1 LPCPFGMV
9 LAIWLRDVINR
20 KPMILTV
27 DDDIT
32 ILNVLQRFLASCGY
46 AVLIASDADEALES
60 YLGHK
65 EEIDA
70 VLLDLNLAKDRG
82 YDLFA
87 KMKEANPAVKVIVTS
102 GYLDPP
108 LERRLLKAG
117 VERTVHKPYELA
129 ELRKI
134 LRNVIEG

>member
-1 LPCPFGMV
+1 MV
-9 LAIWLRDVINR
+9 LAIRLRDVINR
-20 KPMILTV
+20 KPMILAV

-32 ILNVLQRFLASCGY
+32 ILNVLERFLTNCGY
-46 AVLIASDADEALES
+46 AVLTASDADEALES

-70 VLLDLNLAKDRG
+70 VLLDLNLAKNRG

-87 KMKEANPAVKVIVTS
+87 KMKTANAAVKVVVTS
-102 GYLDPP
+102 GYLDPQ
-108 LERRLLKAG
+108 LEKRLLKAG
-117 VERTVHKPYELA
+117 VECTVHKPYELA